1 MRKGGATSISRSR
14 CLAAAAE
21 VVSACL
27 NCGAELTGAFCSACG
42 QRVIPAYPTVR
53 EMAGD
58 AWQELSGYDGRFART
73 FRLLLR
79 HPGALTLEVLEGRR
93 ARYISPV
100 RLYLVASVVYFLIA
114 VASPNLTPPPS
125 SQVPGTTVK
134 IDLSGGDAGLA
145 SLTPEQ
151 REQMLKALDRA
162 PWWAAPLIR
171 PAVTSPREF
180 RARFLTNF
188 PRVLFAL
195 VPVFA
200 GIVALFYRRR
210 RFLVPLV
217 FSLHLHTAVFVVF
230 SLTEL
235 SNFPR
240 STVFAGLCGLV
251 AFVFIVA
258 YSLLAFRRVFGE
270 SWRWTLAKSAG
281 IAILYSVAGACGM
294 VLALLWT
301 ALT

>member
-1 MRKGGATSISRSR
+1 M
-14 CLAAAAE
+14 
-21 VVSACL
+21 SACL
-27 NCGAELTGAFCSACG
+27 NCGAELTGPFCSACG
-42 QRVIPAYPTVR
+42 QRAIPAYPSVR

-93 ARYISPV
+93 ARYIAPV
-100 RLYLVASVVYFLIA
+100 RLYLVASVTYFLIA
-114 VASPNLTPPPS
+114 AASPNLTPPPNP
-125 SQVPGTTVK
+125 QLPGTTVK
-134 IDLSGGDAGLA
+134 IDLSTGDAALS
-145 SLTPEQ
+145 SLSPEQ
-151 REQMLKALDRA
+151 RDQMLKALDRA
-162 PWWAAPLIR
+162 PWWAAPLLR
-171 PAVTSPREF
+171 TALTSPREF
-180 RARFLTNF
+180 RARFLTYF

-200 GIVALFYRRR
+200 GIVALFFRRR

-217 FSLHLHTAVFVVF
+217 FSLHLHTAVFLVF

-240 STVFAGLCGLV
+240 HLGFAAFWGLV
-251 AFVFIVA
+251 AFAFTLA

-270 SWRWTLAKSAG
+270 SWPWTLAKSAG
-281 IAILYSVAGACGM
+281 VAALYAVAGACAM
-294 VLALLWT
+294 FLTLLSAALA
-301 ALT
+301 